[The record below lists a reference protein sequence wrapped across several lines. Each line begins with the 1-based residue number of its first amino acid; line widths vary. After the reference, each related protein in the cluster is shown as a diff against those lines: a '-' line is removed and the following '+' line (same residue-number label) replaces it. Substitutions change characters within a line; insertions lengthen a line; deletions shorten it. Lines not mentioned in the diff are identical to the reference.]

1 MGPEPLGRC
10 YEKGNVSAPWEVP
23 SLVGRST
30 RMEGD
35 LLSLGSL
42 QKVKWRPTQTGLCSQ
57 PALHSQPKMLVC
69 WYRQGLGAKAQA
81 SEVRPQERTGSWLCG
96 DGMKGLECG
105 AATIET
111 ERSLSPS
118 EASCRCWGACEG
130 RGRTAIRSSFPEYV
144 CSSKKT
150 LPT

>member
-1 MGPEPLGRC
+1 
-10 YEKGNVSAPWEVP
+10 
-23 SLVGRST
+23 
-30 RMEGD
+30 
-35 LLSLGSL
+35 
-42 QKVKWRPTQTGLCSQ
+42 
-57 PALHSQPKMLVC
+57 MLIC

-81 SEVRPQERTGSWLCG
+81 LEVRPQERTGSWLCG
-96 DGMKGLECG
+96 DGMKGLECD

-118 EASCRCWGACEG
+118 GARCHCCGAREG
-130 RGRTAIRSSFPEYV
+130 RGRTAIRSSFSEYV